1 MLAALG
7 MGSAAITELTA
18 QGRALTAS
26 DIEGALAIQRRDI
39 PDDEVA
45 LIRRALQRSLDDF
58 QRVRELEI
66 GDDVS
71 LPIVFSPGR
80 G

>member
-7 MGSAAITELTA
+7 MGSGAITELAA
-18 QGRALTAS
+18 QDRALTVS
-26 DIEGALAIQRRDI
+26 DIKGALALQGRGLPAAD
-39 PDDEVA
+39 VA
-45 LIRRALQRSLDDF
+45 VIRRALQRSLDDF